1 MTSVKVAVRVRPL
14 NNREI
19 GLESK
24 FIISM
29 NGSKTTII
37 NPKISDRFQEGE
49 HGKDAMRIK
58 DFTYDFSF
66 WSVDKSEQNYCS
78 QKQVFQCLGSDVVTS
93 AYDGYNACVFAYGQ
107 TGSGKSY
114 TMMGNPDDQGLIPR
128 ICQDLFSRMR
138 EGDTSY
144 RIEVSYMEIYN
155 EKVRD
160 LLKQS
165 ANSKTVH
172 NLRVREHPKDGPYV
186 QDLSKHIV
194 NNYEDVEELMNR
206 GNSVRV
212 TATTK
217 MNDVSSRSHAIF
229 TLVFTQAKF
238 TDDLPCETTSKVH
251 LVDLAGSENADAS
264 GATGQRLKEGGN
276 INKSLVTLGTVIS
289 LLAKN
294 CSSKEGK
301 QVFVP
306 YRDSKITW
314 LLKDSIGGNART
326 IMIATISPADVNYG
340 ETLRTLRYA
349 NRAKN
354 IINRPT
360 VNEDPNVRIIKELRA
375 EIARLKAL
383 LGGSLDNIVTPKVQE
398 KLHENEARVKVLTQ
412 EWAGK
417 WNESGTIL
425 KDDMFA
431 VRKEGLGVVLDSQ
444 LPHLIGIDDDIC
456 STGIMLYH
464 IKEGRTTV
472 GRPDA
477 DITPDIVLA
486 GVEIEKDHC
495 VIEYHNGEV
504 VLYPGDGSLCVV
516 NGVTVTSPT
525 TLSQGAVILLGRTN
539 MFRFNNPAEAA
550 KMKRD
555 LSNCGLSLSRS
566 SLLSYSMT
574 DLYTESLNHS
584 GYWWDESENKLEDNS
599 IVDNN
604 RNKLD
609 DLEQMYID
617 SEKER
622 EAIIIQLEMEL
633 EQKKNQL
640 DKIEH
645 EFEQLRQQIDEQPK
659 NSHREKMFQIDEE
672 LRELETREKD
682 TEEETRLAKEQL
694 QMEIED
700 LQQDFEDK
708 KTKIKDEVSDLN
720 KNLKSLEQQF
730 SQKLNIL
737 QRRKEEAREQQ
748 QKLHHLIDKEEDELE
763 HLQKQMKKKRL
774 SLIEDNPELAHQL
787 EQCEE
792 EEKKLK
798 LVHEKK
804 EMGYKSK
811 WNHELENITQE
822 NLRVEEAWKDIE
834 ENEQELK
841 HFLSSIDSLSE
852 EEKRSLKEKQESIQ
866 EAKLLLKEEELRISQ
881 KEKDVLEQIE
891 REMEEWENKKQSEMT
906 ALIDKRNKI
915 IEGGDE
921 ELMHVLYEISEKSKM
936 VQEYENS
943 LKSIRKTL
951 DDVESEEDESKSHY
965 ESAEKEINLQLTDL
979 NRTLLCLDEE
989 EDSEVTDMKTM
1000 LQQIQDYCDTEILG
1014 IQKEKDRLNKNHQ
1027 ELCQLDEVGM
1037 SENDKKIKDFEE
1049 MRRSY
1054 EVTKQELE
1062 EIQKKYDEQRNSELD
1077 KIEFERLKLK
1087 ELEHQQRINTLVEQE
1102 VKRRMFEE
1110 KVQRENFRKIEKEK
1124 ERIDRAAEIQKIKD
1138 MYSREIKQLKEKYE
1152 KSSTSGKSLVPSKSN
1167 PYVTSPDT
1175 GKQPQQGLS
1184 SRLSGSNIS
1193 LSSRQGDIPAVSI
1206 TIPSYRFQGYGS
1218 DAHYEFEVQIM
1229 IGDDKWNIFRR
1240 YSRFR
1245 TLHQDWKKKYV
1256 EIGGLIFPSRKLFS
1270 KSEKVAM
1277 ERQKQL
1283 EVYLK
1288 NAVSIFMRTRGCP
1301 LHPSENLYLDKQI
1314 LCDFEPFFRRGI
1326 FETSKHSTT

>member
-1 MTSVKVAVRVRPL
+1 MD
-14 NNREI
+14 
-19 GLESK
+19 SK
-24 FIISM
+24 LIISM
-29 NGSKTTII
+29 DDRKTTIT
-37 NPKISDRFQEGE
+37 NPKISERSREGDC
-49 HGKDAMRIK
+49 GKGVMRIK

-66 WSVDKSEQNYCS
+66 WSVDKSEQKYCS

-114 TMMGNPDDQGLIPR
+114 TMMGSHDDQGLIPR
-128 ICQDLFSRMR
+128 ICQDLFLRMR
-138 EGDTSY
+138 ENDTNY
-144 RIEVSYMEIYN
+144 RIEISYMEIYN

-160 LLKQS
+160 LLKQT

-194 NNYEDVEELMNR
+194 NNYEDVEDLLNR

-238 TDDLPCETTSKVH
+238 TDDLPCETTSKLH

-264 GATGQRLKEGGN
+264 GATGLRLKEGGN

-294 CSSKEGK
+294 SSGKEGK

-360 VNEDPNVRIIKELRA
+360 VNEDPNVRIIKDLRA

-425 KDDMFA
+425 KNDMFA

-464 IKEGRTTV
+464 IKEGKTTV

-477 DITPDIVLA
+477 DVTPDIVLA

-495 VIEYHNGEV
+495 VIEHHNGEV
-504 VLYPGDGSLCVV
+504 VLYPGDGALCVV
-516 NGVTVTSPT
+516 NGVTVTSQT

-550 KMKRD
+550 KMKKD
-555 LSNCGLSLSRS
+555 LNNCGLSLSRS
-566 SLLSYSMT
+566 SLMSYSMT
-574 DLYTESLNHS
+574 DLYTENLSQAV
-584 GYWWDESENKLEDNS
+584 YWWNDSDNKFEEESM
-599 IVDNN
+599 VDNN

-622 EAIIIQLEMEL
+622 EAIIIELEMKLEEKREQLE
-633 EQKKNQL
+633 
-640 DKIEH
+640 KIEQ
-645 EFEQLRQQIDEQPK
+645 EFEQLRQQIDEQPC
-659 NSHREKMFQIDEE
+659 NSHREKMFQIAEE

-682 TEEETRLAKEQL
+682 VEEETRLAKEQL
-694 QMEIED
+694 QMEIGD
-700 LQQDFEDK
+700 LQQDFEEK
-708 KTKIKDEVSDLN
+708 KCKLKEDVIELNEDL
-720 KNLKSLEQQF
+720 
-730 SQKLNIL
+730 QKLDRDYTDKLKII
-737 QRRKEEAREQQ
+737 QSKKEKAREKQ
-748 QKLHHLIDKEEDELE
+748 QKLHQLIDKEEDELE
-763 HLQKQMKKKRL
+763 QLQHEMQRKRL
-774 SLIEDNPELAHQL
+774 SLVNDNPELAHQL
-787 EQCEE
+787 EECEK
-792 EEKKLK
+792 EEKEMQLI
-798 LVHEKK
+798 HEQK
-804 EMGYKSK
+804 EKDYKER
-811 WNHELENITQE
+811 WNQELENITQE
-822 NLRVEEAWKDIE
+822 NLKVEEAWKDIE
-834 ENEQELK
+834 ENEEELL
-841 HFLSSIDSLSE
+841 HLQCAIDSLSKE
-852 EEKRSLKEKQESIQ
+852 EQRSLQEKQFSIQ
-866 EAKLLLKEEELRISQ
+866 EAKTLLKEEEQRLSE
-881 KEKDVLEQIE
+881 KEKEVLEQVE
-891 REMEEWENKKQSEMT
+891 REMEEWESKKLSEMT
-906 ALIDKRNKI
+906 DLIEKRHQI
-915 IEGGDE
+915 IERGDE
-921 ELMHVLYEISEKSKM
+921 ELKLILNEMSEKSKN
-936 VQEYENS
+936 VQDYETT

-951 DDVESEEDESKSHY
+951 DDVENEEDEAKSQFGTA
-965 ESAEKEINLQLTDL
+965 EMEIKCQLSALD
-979 NRTLLCLDEE
+979 RTLLCLDEE

-1000 LQQIQDYCDTEILG
+1000 LGRIEDYCDTEVLG
-1014 IQKEKDRLNKNHQ
+1014 IQKDKDVLTKKHQ

-1037 SENDKKIKDFEE
+1037 SENDKKIQNFEE
-1049 MRRSY
+1049 MRRSF
-1054 EVTKQELE
+1054 EVTKQELD

-1124 ERIDRAAEIQKIKD
+1124 EKIDRAAEIQKIKD
-1138 MYSREIKQLKEKYE
+1138 MYNREIKQLKEKYE
-1152 KSSTSGKSLVPSKSN
+1152 KSSPSTKSFIRTKSN
-1167 PYVTSPDT
+1167 PYVTSPDS
-1175 GKQPQQGLS
+1175 GKQSQQSLRS
-1184 SRLSGSNIS
+1184 KLSGSNIS
-1193 LSSRQGDIPAVSI
+1193 LSSSQQGDIPSLSM
-1206 TIPSYRFQGYGS
+1206 TIPTYRLQGYGL
-1218 DAHYEFEVQIM
+1218 DTHYEFEVQIAV
-1229 IGDDKWNIFRR
+1229 GEEKWGIFRR
-1240 YSRFR
+1240 YRRFR
-1245 TLHQDWKKKYV
+1245 ELHQDWKKKYL
-1256 EIGGLIFPSRKLFS
+1256 EIGGLVFPSRKLFN
-1270 KSEKVAM
+1270 KSEKVAI
-1277 ERQKQL
+1277 ERQRQL

-1288 NAVSIFMRTRGCP
+1288 SALCIFMRTPGCP
-1301 LHPSENLYLDKQI
+1301 LHPSKNLYLSKQI
-1314 LCDFEPFFRRGI
+1314 LCGFEPFFKRGI
-1326 FETSKHSTT
+1326 FETPKHSTS